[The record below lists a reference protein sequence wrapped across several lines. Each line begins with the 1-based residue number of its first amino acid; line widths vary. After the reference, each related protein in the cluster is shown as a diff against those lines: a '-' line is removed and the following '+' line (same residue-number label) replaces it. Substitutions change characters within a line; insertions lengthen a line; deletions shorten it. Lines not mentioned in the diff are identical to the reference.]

1 MHFSRNVT
9 YIPAA
14 AFFANNDDNIC
25 EGSVTYGKQLSIP
38 PKYRL
43 ENQKKDAKKT
53 TQISPQSSSIN
64 TPKYDIEMV
73 STKALIEGGRKI
85 EGGKRVQNL
94 ITRIM
99 FAPYYPPANEGE
111 NPFAPYYPSPKKQ
124 AAPTPKKLVIER
136 PSQRPKII
144 FSRKDDSIAAQR

>member
-14 AFFANNDDNIC
+14 AFFVNDDDNIC
-25 EGSVTYGKQLSIP
+25 EGRITYGKQISIP
-38 PKYRL
+38 PQYL
-43 ENQKKDAKKT
+43 IENQKKKA
-53 TQISPQSSSIN
+53 TQKPSQSSSTN
-64 TPKYDIEMV
+64 SPKYDIEMV
-73 STKALIEGGRKI
+73 SSKAFREGGRKI
-85 EGGKRVQNL
+85 DSGKRVHNP

-124 AAPTPKKLVIER
+124 TAPTPKKPEMER